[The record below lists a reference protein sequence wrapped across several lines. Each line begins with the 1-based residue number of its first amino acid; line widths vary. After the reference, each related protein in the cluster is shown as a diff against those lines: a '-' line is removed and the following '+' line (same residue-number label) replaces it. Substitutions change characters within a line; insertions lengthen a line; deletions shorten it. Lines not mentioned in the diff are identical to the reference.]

1 MFKIDSVNKREL
13 DAFHSDIASIKQY
26 LCEVGNTYLL
36 IAFRIYEMYRN
47 GNYKKYYKTI
57 VEACQAELGFKKST
71 TYNMI
76 NIVKRFGRPDT
87 YGSISYQTFVN
98 LDYSYSQLC
107 EMLSLSD
114 KQLESVSPQ
123 TTVKEL
129 REMKKVQTSGKIE
142 NEKEVIDVP
151 ADFIISEEGIEEIE
165 ETSEPLE
172 AVDVSSESCE
182 NNFEDIRNKYSSDV
196 FPILL
201 PLSTAESIALTRFL
215 NLHNTSKSSDFY
227 VLSQISQRLKILRR

>member
-47 GNYKKYYKTI
+47 GNYKKYYSTI

-76 NIVKRFGRPDT
+76 NIVKRFGRPDS

-129 REMKKVQTSGKIE
+129 REMKKVQTSGQIE
-142 NEKEVIDVP
+142 NEKVVIDVP
-151 ADFIISEEGIEEIE
+151 VDFIISEEGIEEIE

-172 AVDVSSESCE
+172 VADVSSESCE

-227 VLSQISQRLKILRR
+227 VLSQISQRLKILRK

>member
-1 MFKIDSVNKREL
+1 MFKVDSVNKREL
-13 DAFHSDIASIKQY
+13 DGFHSDIASIKQY

-76 NIVKRFGRPDT
+76 NIVKRFGRPDS
-87 YGSISYQTFVN
+87 YGSISYQSFVN

-129 REMKKVQTSGKIE
+129 REMKKVQTSGKTE
-142 NEKEVIDVP
+142 NEKVVIDVS

-172 AVDVSSESCE
+172 AADGSSESCE

-196 FPILL
+196 FLILL

-227 VLSQISQRLKILRR
+227 VLSQISQRLKILRK

>member
-107 EMLSLSD
+107 EMLSLGLF
-114 KQLESVSPQ
+114 K
-123 TTVKEL
+123 
-129 REMKKVQTSGKIE
+129 
-142 NEKEVIDVP
+142 
-151 ADFIISEEGIEEIE
+151 
-165 ETSEPLE
+165 
-172 AVDVSSESCE
+172 
-182 NNFEDIRNKYSSDV
+182 
-196 FPILL
+196 
-201 PLSTAESIALTRFL
+201 
-215 NLHNTSKSSDFY
+215 
-227 VLSQISQRLKILRR
+227 

>member
-1 MFKIDSVNKREL
+1 
-13 DAFHSDIASIKQY
+13 
-26 LCEVGNTYLL
+26 
-36 IAFRIYEMYRN
+36 MYRN
-47 GNYKKYYKTI
+47 GNYKKYYSTI

-76 NIVKRFGRPDT
+76 NIVKRFGRPDS
-87 YGSISYQTFVN
+87 YGSISYQSFVN

-172 AVDVSSESCE
+172 AADVSSESCE
-182 NNFEDIRNKYSSDV
+182 NNFEDIRNKYSLDV

>member
-47 GNYKKYYKTI
+47 GNYKKYYSTI

-114 KQLESVSPQ
+114 KQLENVTPQ
-123 TTVKEL
+123 MSVKEI
-129 REMKKVQTSGKIE
+129 REIKKVQTSGKS
-142 NEKEVIDVP
+142 NVIDVP
-151 ADFIISEEGIEEIE
+151 FDKIEKVNTDFTDLSEVPEPAEALDPIEA
-165 ETSEPLE
+165 EPIVSDLKC
-172 AVDVSSESCE
+172 ACTCSKCRFAFIKNFKKIGKKDSILCTKFNYHYVD
-182 NNFEDIRNKYSSDV
+182 
-196 FPILL
+196 
-201 PLSTAESIALTRFL
+201 
-215 NLHNTSKSSDFY
+215 SDFY
-227 VLSQISQRLKILRR
+227 CAFAELTEIDKLMKEVK

>member
-1 MFKIDSVNKREL
+1 MFKIDSVNKSEL
-13 DAFHSDIASIKQY
+13 DGFHSDIASIKQY

-47 GNYKKYYKTI
+47 GNYKKYYSTI

-76 NIVKRFGRPDT
+76 NIVKRFGRPDS

-114 KQLESVSPQ
+114 KQLESVSSQ
-123 TTVKEL
+123 ITVKEL

-142 NEKEVIDVP
+142 NEKEVIDAP

-165 ETSEPLE
+165 ETSESLE
-172 AVDVSSESCE
+172 AASA
-182 NNFEDIRNKYSSDV
+182 
-196 FPILL
+196 
-201 PLSTAESIALTRFL
+201 PLSDLEVKFYTLVLDEQQALSLRRLL
-215 NLHNTSKSSDFY
+215 NLNISNKNSD
-227 VLSQISQRLKILRR
+227 SNMCRLILQKLNYATLKKE

>member
-1 MFKIDSVNKREL
+1 MFKVESVNKREL

-76 NIVKRFGRPDT
+76 NIVKRFGRPDI

-114 KQLESVSPQ
+114 KQLESVTPQ

-129 REMKKVQTSGKIE
+129 REMKKVQTSGKS
-142 NEKEVIDVP
+142 NVIDVSF
-151 ADFIISEEGIEEIE
+151 DKIEEVNIDFTDLSEVPEPAEALDPIE
-165 ETSEPLE
+165 VEPSVLDLKCACTCLE
-172 AVDVSSESCE
+172 CRFAFINFKKSGKIDRILCTKFNYHYVD
-182 NNFEDIRNKYSSDV
+182 
-196 FPILL
+196 
-201 PLSTAESIALTRFL
+201 
-215 NLHNTSKSSDFY
+215 SDFY
-227 VLSQISQRLKILRR
+227 CAFADFNSLVEK

>member
-47 GNYKKYYKTI
+47 GNYKKYYSTI

-76 NIVKRFGRPDT
+76 NIVKRFGRPDS

-129 REMKKVQTSGKIE
+129 REMKKVQTSGQIE
-142 NEKEVIDVP
+142 NEKVVIDVP
-151 ADFIISEEGIEEIE
+151 VDFIISEEGIEEIE

-172 AVDVSSESCE
+172 VADVSSESCE

-201 PLSTAESIALTRFL
+201 PLSTTESIALTRFL

-227 VLSQISQRLKILRR
+227 VLSQISQRLKILRK